1 MRKRKRLG
9 GPGPVS
15 GSSLLVIFAIL
26 CLTTFALLS
35 LSTVQAHGRRMDRLN
50 QTVADYYAA
59 DAEAQAL
66 LAEAR
71 RDCVLRAAPRVDRC
85 SWTIPIS
92 DSQALAVEVE
102 LRDTNDYTVTRW
114 QLVSAGDWIPDDG
127 LSVWDGE
134 DLAAPPEFND

>member
-1 MRKRKRLG
+1 MHKRKRTG
-9 GPGPVS
+9 GPAPVS

-35 LSTVQAHGRRMDRLN
+35 LSTVQAHLRRMDSLN
-50 QTVADYYAA
+50 SAVADYYAA
-59 DAEAQAL
+59 DCQAEAR

-71 RDCVLRAAPRVDRC
+71 RDCVLRSAPRVEHC
-85 SWTIPIS
+85 VWTIPVS

-114 QLVSAGDWIPDDG
+114 QLISTADWTPEDD

-134 DLAAPPEFND
+134 ALAALPEFTD